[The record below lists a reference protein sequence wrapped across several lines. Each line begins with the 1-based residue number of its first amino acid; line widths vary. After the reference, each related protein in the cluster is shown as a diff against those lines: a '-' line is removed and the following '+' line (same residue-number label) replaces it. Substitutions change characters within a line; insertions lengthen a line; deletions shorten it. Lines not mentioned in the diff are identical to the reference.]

1 MRRLLV
7 LLALSATAAVFGVLV
22 SPSAGPCDQFPR
34 NSYAYADCMARQG
47 WS

>member
-7 LLALSATAAVFGVLV
+7 LLALSAAAVFTITA
-22 SPSAGPCDQFPR
+22 SPSAAPCDQFPR
-34 NSYAYADCMARQG
+34 NSYAYADRMARQN

>member
-1 MRRLLV
+1 MRRLLA
-7 LLALSATAAVFGVLV
+7 LLALSTTTVFGIAV